1 MTRCKFAPARHD
13 GDPDSEADHSGARVT
28 CRVASLKA
36 TVGRHRRERAK
47 VKLVGEED
55 SDASHGAGEQ
65 PLRSPLGPGRRRSRR
80 PGGSEFGSERSGPG
94 PGQSAAVLGA
104 AGPGRPP
111 GEAARHTPPLVL

>member
-55 SDASHGAGEQ
+55 SDAPDLAVIQRDQAIYEAGET
-65 PLRSPLGPGRRRSRR
+65 L
-80 PGGSEFGSERSGPG
+80 
-94 PGQSAAVLGA
+94 QSNMKCLNKSV
-104 AGPGRPP
+104 
-111 GEAARHTPPLVL
+111 